1 MSSRR
6 RDDLLTAVAL
16 TRFSQQFEDAD
27 PEFADRAWQLAADRL
42 VAWDVDPGDVVDE
55 LWNE

>member
-6 RDDLLTAVAL
+6 RDGLLVAVAL
-16 TRFSQQFEDAD
+16 ARFSQQFEDAD
-27 PEFADRAWQLAADRL
+27 PELADRAWQLAADRL
-42 VAWDVDPGDVVDE
+42 VAWDVDPGDAGDG